1 MSEPASYWH
10 VLASVLLGLSAAAHS
25 ATARLDD
32 SASPR
37 NRVPAQVALDQQGRP
52 LSESFAPTTLR
63 ARFGTVEYRLATAP
77 YVGQHAR
84 IYFVVPPQIHG
95 LLSPAAMRVEWRGVG
110 AFSGGT
116 ARPGERVLVWS
127 GIVRT
132 PWMNEAIDLSMSVD
146 LHQVRLPDGADLG
159 MESYFEIETQP

>member
-1 MSEPASYWH
+1 
-10 VLASVLLGLSAAAHS
+10 
-25 ATARLDD
+25 
-32 SASPR
+32 
-37 NRVPAQVALDQQGRP
+37 
-52 LSESFAPTTLR
+52 
-63 ARFGTVEYRLATAP
+63 
-77 YVGQHAR
+77 
-84 IYFVVPPQIHG
+84 
-95 LLSPAAMRVEWRGVG
+95 MRVEWRGVG